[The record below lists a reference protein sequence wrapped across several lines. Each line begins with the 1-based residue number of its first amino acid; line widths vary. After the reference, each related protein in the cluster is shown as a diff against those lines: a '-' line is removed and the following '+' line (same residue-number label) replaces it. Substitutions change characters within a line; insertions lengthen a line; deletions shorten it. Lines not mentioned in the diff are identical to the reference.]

1 MSFWQKFVKKSAG
14 DTTTAATPAREAQWQ
29 ASPRPATGFDGN
41 AAMLYGSE
49 YALRTVTGFIA
60 RNIASLPFKAYTQEN
75 GDRVEVDDD
84 MPLARLLRRP
94 SLIAG
99 QSRYQLFASLLLDQ
113 LLTGGMC
120 AIVTKTGGDYH
131 LRRIRPANYSLHEN
145 GNGEADR
152 LETTID
158 GHTNTLRL
166 PNAAVMLSY
175 GYEPD
180 TAGVPATLRG
190 LLDEARVL
198 ADYRR
203 QIARNG
209 GRINSYIYRPKDAPE
224 WDEGARER
232 FIRGWKE
239 YVSDGAYAGAWPLFE
254 DGMEIRTADAFKP
267 VDVDDLNARDRI
279 NIAVCNAYHVSPE
292 NIGFRS
298 GTNSNISAYKEQL
311 WAIELMPYII
321 QFEQALNG
329 VLPAI
334 TGQPDAWIEANV
346 DAKLRGT
353 FAEQY
358 QALSTATGRPFMT
371 TNEAR
376 KLLNRPQ
383 MPGGDQLITPLNVSE
398 GGQPSP
404 QDGGRTQQA
413 QEGTIR

>member
-1 MSFWQKFVKKSAG
+1 MSFWRKFVKKSAQ
-14 DTTTAATPAREAQWQ
+14 DATPATPPADGPQWQ
-29 ASPRPATGFDGN
+29 ASPRPATGFDSN

-49 YALRTVTGFIA
+49 YAIRTVTGFIA
-60 RNIASLPFKAYTQEN
+60 RNIASLPFKAYTQKD

-84 MPLARLLRRP
+84 TPLSRLLRQP
-94 SLIAG
+94 SRIAG
-99 QSRYQLFASLLLDQ
+99 QSRYQLFTSLLLDQ

-120 AIVTKTGGDYH
+120 AIVTKTGRDYH

-180 TAGVPATLRG
+180 TAGVPATLHD
-190 LLDEARVL
+190 LLDEARTL
-198 ADYRR
+198 SEYRR

-209 GRINSYIYRPKDAPE
+209 GRVSAYVYRPKEMPWLSQADYDDFKMAL
-224 WDEGARER
+224 DNYTKGGGREG
-232 FIRGWKE
+232 GWPILK
-239 YVSDGAYAGAWPLFE
+239 
-254 DGMEIRTADAFKP
+254 DGMEFRTIDAFKP
-267 VDVDDLNARDRI
+267 VDVNDLEARDRI
-279 NIAVCNAYHVSPE
+279 NIAVCNAFHVSPE

-298 GTNSNISAYKEQL
+298 GTNSNISAFKEQL
-311 WAIELMPYII
+311 WSVELMPYII
-321 QFEQALNG
+321 QFEQALNS
-329 VLPAI
+329 VLPTI

-353 FAEQY
+353 FSEQY

-383 MPGGDQLITPLNVSE
+383 MPGGDQLVTPLNVSE